1 MFFNRVAALASLAMH
16 GASMGIEKMGEHL
29 SLMEHNARIRHRDSW
44 FGRGKRSYSGH
55 GSIADKP
62 HKHLREI
69 ARRTTRP
76 GTEARRNAYAAAR
89 RGDEA
94 AVRAAS

>member
-1 MFFNRVAALASLAMH
+1 MRGFRNIGALAALSLAAVGPIAVADH
-16 GASMGIEKMGEHL
+16 GEPPRRQSF
-29 SLMEHNARIRHRDSW
+29 RR
-44 FGRGKRSYSGH
+44 KRS

-76 GTEARRNAYAAAR
+76 GTPERKAAYEAAR
-89 RGDEA
+89 RG
-94 AVRAAS
+94 